1 MTTETSWASQ
11 LLSGGLSVW
20 GILIIV
26 AILLIWYIII
36 KYNKLISLRNLVKN
50 AFADIDVQMK
60 MRFDLV
66 ENLVNTVKGYA
77 IHEKDTL
84 NQLTQARSGFMN
96 AKNENEKLAAN
107 NQLNSTLKTLFA
119 VAENYPE
126 LKANQNFIQL
136 QTELSDIENKI
147 AAARRFYNSSVKDY
161 NTSREVFPNNIIA
174 KLFGFGN
181 QDSFSI
187 ENEEE
192 KKAPKVQF

>member
-20 GILIIV
+20 GILVIV
-26 AILLIWYIII
+26 AVVLIWYIIV

-50 AFADIDVQMK
+50 AFADVDVQMK

-77 IHEKDTL
+77 IHEKETL

-96 AKNENEKLAAN
+96 AKNEGEKLEAN

-119 VAENYPE
+119 VAENYPD

-136 QTELSDIENKI
+136 QSELSDIENKI
-147 AAARRFYNSSVKDY
+147 AAARRYYNASVKDY
-161 NTSREVFPNNIIA
+161 NTTREVFPNNIIA
-174 KLFGFGN
+174 KIFGFGS
-181 QDSFSI
+181 QDSFTI